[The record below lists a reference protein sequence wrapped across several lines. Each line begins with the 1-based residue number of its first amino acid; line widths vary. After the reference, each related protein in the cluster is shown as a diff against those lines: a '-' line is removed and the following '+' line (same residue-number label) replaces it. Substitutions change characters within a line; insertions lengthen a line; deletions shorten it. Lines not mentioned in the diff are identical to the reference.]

1 MLTDAP
7 EQPTH
12 TPEMPHTDNVNQH
25 EKDAKTLLVEM
36 LSGYG
41 EASALLEQAIMPV
54 LEGKT
59 TLGEVLCLMKGQAV
73 ILYPDGARSLGAPS
87 EVLSKLSHANAIVP
101 DPIMP
106 GRKVRDFSGVKAIVL
121 AEQLSDAVVAAIKD
135 AEASM
140 GGYQDAFELVSPPGL
155 DASKNKSAPKQ
166 QSRKRRSSRSLRL
179 MPVKPR
185 LNKRRK
191 VRTPSHSRRRRR
203 SMLLLRLKSNSA
215 SRSKKNRTWL
225 AFLSGRLNRWLL
237 SPKLSVRRNWDT
249 SRCEKGKIQRLGV

>member
-7 EQPTH
+7 EQTTPAPAMPPTDK
-12 TPEMPHTDNVNQH
+12 PNLH

-36 LSGYG
+36 LAGYG

-140 GGYQDAFELVSPPGL
+140 GDTRMPLSSSLPWL

-166 QSRKRRSSRSLRL
+166 QSRKKAQQQKPEVNAGKPSPEQKAKGKDSQPQQKEKKVDVTS
-179 MPVKPR
+179 PVEEPQR
-185 LNKRRK
+185 QP
-191 VRTPSHSRRRRR
+191 VQE
-203 SMLLLRLKSNSA
+203 
-215 SRSKKNRTWL
+215 NRTWL
-225 AFLSGRLNRWLL
+225 AFLSGRFNQWLL

-249 SRCEKGKIQRLGV
+249 SRCEKGKSQRLGV